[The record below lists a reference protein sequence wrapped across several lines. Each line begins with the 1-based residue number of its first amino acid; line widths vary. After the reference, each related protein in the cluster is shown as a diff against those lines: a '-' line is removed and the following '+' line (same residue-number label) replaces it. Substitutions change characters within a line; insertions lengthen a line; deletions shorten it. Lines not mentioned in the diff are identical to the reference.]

1 MLPKEKPCDR
11 CIHRKVCEA
20 KGKYEEIDVKVTH
33 QFFKVKI
40 ECSEFEE
47 VKQEPVTKI
56 IGR

>member
-20 KGKYEEIDVKVTH
+20 KNKYEEIDVKVTH
-33 QFFKVKI
+33 PFFKVKI